1 MKLSQRAELQNRM
14 LVKSPPQA
22 SQLVFSLQYILA
34 EQIICN
40 TAKHIFCFS
49 LALHIKQHIQLFEI
63 CLYSNGKKEMVL
75 LFFTNRQYAIDNS
88 P

>member
-1 MKLSQRAELQNRM
+1 MIKKLSQRPELQNRM
-14 LVKSPPQA
+14 LVKDPRQA
-22 SQLVFSLQYILA
+22 SQLVLYLQYVLA

-49 LALHIKQHIQLFEI
+49 LALHIKQHI
-63 CLYSNGKKEMVL
+63 K
-75 LFFTNRQYAIDNS
+75 A